1 MSANRKM
8 TYSFEYF
15 PPKTDKAAE
24 MLWSAFPELV
34 ALNPKYMTVTYGAG
48 GTTRDGTIQTIEKMM
63 RQTDIPIGSHL
74 TYINTTKQ
82 ALYEYVDGLWDKGIK
97 HIIALRG
104 DMPSDLEWPLDKDG
118 EYFQYTSDFVE
129 GLVDRH
135 PFEISVGAYPEKH
148 PDANSLDQDIQ
159 ALKLKCE
166 AGSTRAIT
174 QFFFD
179 NKVYYDFVE
188 RCRKAGITTP
198 ICPGLLPVHDFTKM
212 LSFAERCQAGVP
224 QWMHEKF
231 AGLEDKPEEAKK
243 IAIELLVK
251 QSLDLKAN
259 GVDHIHY
266 YTLNK
271 SDITKEACEAIS

>member
-1 MSANRKM
+1 M

-15 PPKTDKAAE
+15 PPKTEKAGE
-24 MLWSAFPELV
+24 MLWSAFPELI
-34 ALNPKYMTVTYGAG
+34 ALKPKYMTVTYGAG
-48 GTTRDGTIQTIEKMM
+48 GTTHDGTIQTISKMM
-63 RQTDIPIGSHL
+63 EQTNVPIGSHL
-74 TYINTTKQ
+74 TYINATKDS
-82 ALYEYVDGLWDKGIK
+82 LYEYVDGLWKKGIK

-104 DMPSDLEWPLDKDG
+104 DIPAGQEAPLNPG
-118 EYFQYTSDFVE
+118 AEYFRYTSDFVE
-129 GLVDRH
+129 GLVARH

-148 PDANSLDQDIQ
+148 PDAKSLDEDIQ

-179 NKVYYDFVE
+179 NDVYYKFVE

-212 LSFAERCQAGVP
+212 LTFAERCQAGVP
-224 QWMHEKF
+224 GWMHEKF
-231 AGLEDKPEEAKK
+231 AGTEGKPEEAKK
-243 IAIELLVK
+243 IAIDLLVD

-271 SDITKEACEAIS
+271 AEITKEACEAIS

>member
-1 MSANRKM
+1 MSKS
-8 TYSFEYF
+8 TSYSFEYF
-15 PPKTDKAAE
+15 PPKTEKAGE

-34 ALNPKYMTVTYGAG
+34 ALKPKYMTVTFGAG
-48 GTTRDGTIQTIEKMM
+48 GTTRDGTIQTISKMM
-63 RQTDIPIGSHL
+63 DQTKIPIGSHL
-74 TYINTTKQ
+74 TYINTTKDE
-82 ALYEYVDGLWDKGIK
+82 LYGYVDGLWKKGIK

-104 DMPSDLEWPLDKDG
+104 DIPAGQEAPPEPG
-118 EYFQYTSDFVE
+118 AEYFRYTSDFVE
-129 GLVDRH
+129 GLVARH

-148 PDANSLDQDIQ
+148 PDAKSLDDDIQ

-179 NKVYYDFVE
+179 NEVYYKFVE
-188 RCRKAGITTP
+188 RCRKAGITAP

-212 LSFAERCQAGVP
+212 LTFAERCQAGVP

-231 AGLEDKPEEAKK
+231 AGTEGKPEEAKK
-243 IAIELLVK
+243 IAIDMLVN

-271 SDITKEACEAIS
+271 ADITKEACEAIS